1 MRGRDINRYTS
12 KDPYEYIYFVE
23 GTKVLTRSRKREN
36 FEHPEKIL
44 TQRVSG
50 GIKAYLDESKRYY
63 M

>member
-36 FEHPEKIL
+36 FEDLIHNQVMVDFKEKIG
-44 TQRVSG
+44 S
-50 GIKAYLDESKRYY
+50 
-63 M
+63 